1 MDIDVLIVGAGPT
14 GLMLA
19 NQLGRRGVRALI
31 IDRHSG
37 PALQTR
43 ALGVQARTMEI
54 YSKLGIVER
63 ALELGKRGTGANV
76 WAQGRKM
83 ARVPLGEAGKCL
95 TPYPFIFILGQDDN
109 ERIMGDK
116 LRDWGLS
123 VQWNTE
129 LVSLDQESGQVTAS
143 LNQADGSIRKITAA
157 WVAGCDGAHST
168 VRELSGITF
177 PGSAYE
183 HVFFVADTEA
193 TGNMVADEVNVY
205 LWRRGFHLFFPMR
218 GKDHWRIVGILP
230 LALQDRDGVSF
241 DDVELSVRGKAGA
254 DISFKACTWFSTYR
268 IHHRGASRFR
278 DRRCF
283 LLGDAAHIHSPVG
296 AQGMNTGLQD
306 AYNLAWKLALV
317 VQGRADTALLDS
329 YEEER
334 IPVARRLLNT
344 TDRAFRLVV
353 SDNWLAGFLR
363 MQILARIAAFA
374 MSRERIQKAAFR
386 VVSQI
391 GIHYRG
397 SSLSKSVEVP
407 PRGAPQAGDRFPWL
421 QLKFSENGPVEDLFE
436 KLDDTRL
443 NLVVIGQPSVPQE
456 SFCLGNLLHAHVIP
470 IDPVNDAELARAH
483 LPHPSF
489 YLVRPDGHVGLCG
502 GRLEGDAVKRYLTE
516 ELHMKMSA

>member
-1 MDIDVLIVGAGPT
+1 MDTDVLIVGAGPT

-19 NQLGRRGVRALI
+19 NQLGRRGVRTLI
-31 IDRHSG
+31 IDRHAG

-63 ALELGKRGTGANV
+63 ALELGKRGAGANV
-76 WAQGRKM
+76 WAQGRRM
-83 ARVPLGEAGKCL
+83 ARVPLGDAGKGM

-109 ERIMGDK
+109 ERIMGEK
-116 LRDWGLS
+116 LRDWGMA

-129 LVSLDQESGQVTAS
+129 LVGLVQEPGYVTATIKHT
-143 LNQADGSIRKITAA
+143 DGRTRQITAA
-157 WVAGCDGAHST
+157 WVAGCDGSHSA

-177 PGSAYE
+177 PGAAYE

-205 LWRRGFHLFFPMR
+205 LWREGFHLFFPMR
-218 GKDHWRIVGILP
+218 GKDHWRIVGIVP
-230 LALQDRDGVSF
+230 AALRTR
-241 DDVELSVRGKAGA
+241 DDVNFEHVVPSVRGEAGTGL
-254 DISFKACTWFSTYR
+254 SFMGCTWFSTYR
-268 IHHRGASRFR
+268 IHHRSASRFR

-317 VQGRADTALLDS
+317 VQGRADAALLDS

-353 SDNWLAGFLR
+353 SDNWLAGLLR
-363 MQILARIAAFA
+363 TQILARIAAFA
-374 MSRERIQKAAFR
+374 MSRGRIQKAAFR
-386 VVSQI
+386 VVSQT
-391 GIHYRG
+391 GIHYRR
-397 SSLSKSVEVP
+397 SSLSESVEDP
-407 PRGAPQAGDRFPWL
+407 PRGAPHAGDRFPWL
-421 QLKFSENGPVEDLFE
+421 QLKFSGNGPVEDLFQ
-436 KLDDTRL
+436 KLDDARL
-443 NLVVIGQPSVPQE
+443 NLIVTRQLLTPGE
-456 SFCLGNLLHAHVIP
+456 TFGLGDLLRIHVIP
-470 IDPVNDAELARAH
+470 VDPVNDAELARAQI
-483 LPHPSF
+483 PQPSF
-489 YLVRPDGHVGLCG
+489 YLLRPDGHVGLCG
-502 GRLEGDAVKRYLTE
+502 GRLEADAVTRYVAE
-516 ELHMKMSA
+516 QLHIGSP